1 MDAYLP
7 GWRER
12 ADELVSL
19 RAELEKEREMN
30 AAYKRSDL
38 VDRLSASE
46 ARCRELE
53 DQLCRAR
60 EWMILAKTLNG
71 TECGYHDNRRRK
83 RGMERCGKCL
93 YCVIDYAITV
103 HLSALPC
110 SHAARCADLEK
121 EVSAQRVIDMAPP
134 HDEIWTDE
142 YGKDYTLRWDKGDPS
157 VGINAHWEC
166 DELDGLVFRLSAREK
181 VVSMAIESQG
191 WDGNSPD
198 DERWTEF
205 YRLARAAA
213 KEG

>member
-1 MDAYLP
+1 MRH
-7 GWRER
+7 GI
-12 ADELVSL
+12 
-19 RAELEKEREMN
+19 AEALHKQ
-30 AAYKRSDL
+30 
-38 VDRLSASE
+38 LSASE

-110 SHAARCADLEK
+110 SHADRCTDLEK
-121 EVSAQRVIDMAPP
+121 EVNAQRVIDMSPP
-134 HDEIWTDE
+134 RDQIWTDE
-142 YGKDYTLRWDKGDPS
+142 HGKDYTLRWDKGDPS

-166 DELDGLVFRLSAREK
+166 DELDALQSYLSASEIKVRELENK
-181 VVSMAIESQG
+181 LSAAEARVAMLEKAQFRETPMVLDPNG
-191 WDGNSPD
+191 DGQSYVTLGEYMD
-198 DERWTEF
+198 S
-205 YRLARAAA
+205 AALDA
-213 KEG
+213 LKEGK